1 MQQRQHRQK
10 VSSHVTPGIPLVRV
24 ISALRGGNAEQIL
37 RQVHALGAAAG
48 GYESAQLKLSFP
60 KWSEGADCVV
70 GYYMRLSDAQEH
82 ELVLHIG
89 AQRGLF
95 LEDSHGQFSLKSKGG
110 ELLSSS
116 IPAGS
121 PRTGQPFDS
130 WCTNAAKAVL
140 GTWVLHGSDWMNR
153 YGDVLESPF
162 GPSGHPRE
170 LIFKAEDKGVLF
182 PDCNPR
188 VVGRCTHAGAWKG
201 SNATSLAEA
210 GYTVLLHEFNEASG
224 SGRNICTCGEAR
236 ISEDSTLWP
245 PVARWSN
252 RNLKSVKRIEELQA
266 LAEKASSPFA
276 FHTAASRLL
285 FPNVTLLSPFLL
297 QRIGEEKLRAVLETI
312 QSESPER
319 FYRLINVDGITKR
332 WTSSEKTQ
340 IFFDDGSSLARE
352 TLAENAMASFGEM
365 RRVQEDPTFALPS
378 RERVVLDSHFY
389 VVMIAAATH
398 QDGVAVHL
406 SGRHT
411 YQYMFRTAE
420 AQMHRVRNDRL
431 LRLVAPVLGI
441 PQLQFRVYLP
451 PVDVASKDQYSV

>member
-1 MQQRQHRQK
+1 MQKIQRQK
-10 VSSHVTPGIPLVRV
+10 VSSHVTPGIPFVHV
-24 ISALRGGNAEQIL
+24 VSALRGGNAERIL
-37 RQVHALGAAAG
+37 RQVHALGATAG

-60 KWSEGADCVV
+60 EWPEGADCVV
-70 GYYMRLSDAQEH
+70 GHCKRLSGAQEC
-82 ELVLHIG
+82 ELVLHVG

-95 LEDSHGQFSLKSKGG
+95 LEDSYGLFSLKSKGG
-110 ELLSSS
+110 ELLSPS
-116 IPAGS
+116 IPTGS

-130 WCTNAAKAVL
+130 WCANAAKAIL

-153 YGDVLESPF
+153 YGDVLEFPF
-162 GPSGHPRE
+162 GPNGHPRE
-170 LIFKAEDKGVLF
+170 LIFKAEDKGVIF

-188 VVGRCTHAGAWKG
+188 VVGRCTHAGSWKG
-201 SNATSLAEA
+201 SNAASLAEA

-224 SGRNICTCGEAR
+224 SGRDICTCGEAR

-252 RNLKSVKRIEELQA
+252 RNLKSVKRMEELQA
-266 LAEKASSPFA
+266 IANSASSPFA
-276 FHTAASRLL
+276 FHTAASQLL

-312 QSESPER
+312 QRESSER
-319 FYRLINVDGITKR
+319 FYRLIDRTGSTKR
-332 WTSSEKTQ
+332 WTRSEKTR

-352 TLAENAMASFGEM
+352 TLAENALASFKEM
-365 RRVQEDPTFALPS
+365 RELQHDPAFLLPP
-378 RERVVLDSHFY
+378 RERIVLDSHFY
-389 VVMIAAATH
+389 VVMIAVATH

-441 PQLQFRVYLP
+441 PQLRFEVYLP
-451 PVDVASKDQYSV
+451 PIGVAERDQYSM